1 MKKQNFSSLFRVVK
15 ASVFVLGFLIGLQ
28 SAASA
33 QEAPKPNVQ
42 YVGSLDGK
50 PVFKVDLDNESGNVY
65 DLTIKDDQGTILYA
79 QRIREKQF
87 SRKFKFDNADNDN
100 VRLTFI
106 LSNNKETQSQE
117 FKVNTK
123 TRVFNDVV
131 VTTL

>member
-1 MKKQNFSSLFRVVK
+1 MKKPNFSSLVRVVK
-15 ASVFVLGFLIGLQ
+15 TSVFALGFLLCLQ

-33 QEAPKPNVQ
+33 QETPKPNVQ

-50 PVFKVDLDNESGNVY
+50 PVFKVDLDNESGSVY
-65 DLTIKDDQGTILYA
+65 DLTIKDDQGTILYT

-87 SRKFKFDNADNDN
+87 SKKFKFDNANYDN
-100 VRLTFI
+100 VKLTFV